1 MISKPFLV
9 RITDDEIINLAN
21 VASIKWVEDKLLCI
35 YMMGE
40 PKYAPPAIVLEGDE
54 AKAMWIYF
62 SSQMMSFHP
71 LKITNPGRETLDI
84 PKSTDDQSH

>member
-1 MISKPFLV
+1 MINKPYLV
-9 RITDDEIINLAN
+9 RVNDNDIVNLEN
-21 VASIKWVEDKLLCI
+21 VSSIFRRGDQLLI
-35 YMMGE
+35 FAVGE
-40 PKYAPPAIVLEGDE
+40 VNPIVILNGDE

-62 SSQMMSFHP
+62 SSAMMSFQP